1 MTGKLMAAIEELL
14 SLHEQ
19 VKAEGYID
27 CAWPPDH
34 HSIGEQAETID
45 ERFFDAIEQ
54 LRAIADAGF

>member
-1 MTGKLMAAIEELL
+1 MTEKLRAAIEELL

-34 HSIGEQAETID
+34 HSIGEPAETID
-45 ERFFDAIEQ
+45 ERF
-54 LRAIADAGF
+54 L